1 MSIGAERA
9 AVSTADTA
17 VAATTEVA
25 KRATTAVEEEMSAHY
40 EAEII
45 AALASHQAHQAI
57 TTGIFGAQDRH
68 RSIAMQRRQ
77 DEAIRAARAAMDE
90 DNLNGG

>member
-1 MSIGAERA
+1 
-9 AVSTADTA
+9 
-17 VAATTEVA
+17 
-25 KRATTAVEEEMSAHY
+25 
-40 EAEII
+40 
-45 AALASHQAHQAI
+45 LASHQAHQAI

>member
-1 MSIGAERA
+1 VCIKHVDNINNVAWNIRNYRYVGD
-9 AVSTADTA
+9 VS
-17 VAATTEVA
+17 
-25 KRATTAVEEEMSAHY
+25 SAHC